1 MVIFSISDYRWA
13 IASLGFA
20 SQRRETGD
28 VDAEQWQK
36 RLTLAKFAI
45 ANMPDKLIKAM
56 IPVDYP
62 ISVPSSVTLVSGS
75 ADHFDFDSGMLHLD
89 GQIIKL
95 MGLSSFVKR
104 ADKMIIYSE
113 ALPDKY
119 KESAT
124 LISEL
129 TLVMQSHDYED
140 GYFASGRLLFATWHI
155 MDMIDWVDRKL
166 TMPSPESEI
175 RDFKNLPDLTPDQ
188 IQLFL
193 SRLQTL

>member
-13 IASLGFA
+13 IASLGVA
-20 SQRRETGD
+20 SQRHDTGD

-36 RLTLAKFAI
+36 RLNLAKFAI
-45 ANMPDKLIKAM
+45 ANMPDELLKAM
-56 IPVDYP
+56 IAVDYP
-62 ISVPSSVTLVSGS
+62 IRVPSSITLITGS

-124 LISEL
+124 FISEL

-155 MDMIDWVDRKL
+155 MDMIDWVANL
-166 TMPSPESEI
+166 VTMPPPESEI
-175 RDFKNLPDLTPDQ
+175 GDFQNVSDQTPDQ
-188 IQLFL
+188 IESFL